1 MGFPLE
7 TAQVFDVMTR
17 LKVHHMAE
25 GGTPQAT
32 IAAKCGI
39 SVRTVERVLAEP
51 EPTREEVAENS
62 RQGAKRPGRPAV
74 TSDALIER
82 IRTLLGE
89 ETIAATEVLRRARG
103 WGFTGSRSTMAALVK
118 ELRPTPRKEAI
129 VRFEGLPG
137 EYTQFDFGEAN
148 VKYADGRKD
157 KLVFWAARM
166 KYSRMMHV
174 IVVPDQRAETLARC
188 LLASLA
194 FFGGST
200 KEWVFDNPK
209 TVRISPIG
217 VEPPVLHAY
226 LRDLVAEYR
235 TIPTLCTPG
244 KGQQKGSV
252 ERLVKYVKHSFF
264 FARKFQNRADALEQ
278 LVGWL
283 QMVNH
288 ERPSDATGV
297 IPAVALEAE
306 KPWLAERPVRVTAD
320 AWPIRETITVTPMG
334 TVSFAGTP
342 YFATAT
348 RIGAP
353 ATLFIRRDAI
363 EIVVG
368 DERVTHGR
376 KDGIGVLQMLP
387 SQTETLLGAVHGRRK
402 QATVRREALLRIGKP
417 AWAWM
422 TALVHRHPEGR
433 WERPCNDLYD
443 LLREHGED
451 AMRAAFERCNLRC
464 GYTVNDVAMALREVA

>member
-1 MGFPLE
+1 
-7 TAQVFDVMTR
+7 MTR

-25 GGTPQAT
+25 GGTPQAA

-51 EPTREEVAENS
+51 EPTREEVAANTRRGE
-62 RQGAKRPGRPAV
+62 KRPGRPSV
-74 TSDALIER
+74 TSEALIDR
-82 IRTLLGE
+82 IRVLLAE
-89 ETIAATEVLRRARG
+89 ETIAATEVLRRARD

-118 ELRPTPRKEAI
+118 ELRPTLRKEAI

-148 VKYADGRKD
+148 VTYADGRKD

-174 IVVPDQRAETLARC
+174 VLVPDQRAETLARC

-217 VEPPVLHAY
+217 VEPPVLHAH
-226 LRDLVAEYR
+226 LRDLVAEHR

-252 ERLVKYVKHSFF
+252 ERLVKYVKHSLF
-264 FARKFQNRADALEQ
+264 FARKFQDRADAAKQ
-278 LVGWL
+278 LDGWL

-297 IPAVALEAE
+297 IPAVALEDE

-320 AWPIRETITVTPMG
+320 AWPIRETMTVPPMG
-334 TVSFAGTP
+334 TVSFGGTP

-368 DERVTHGR
+368 DERVTHLR
-376 KDGIGVLQMLP
+376 KDGVGVLQMLP
-387 SQTETLLGAVHGRRK
+387 SQTETLIGAVHGRRK
-402 QATVRREALLRIGKP
+402 QATVRREALLRVGKP

-422 TALVHRHPEGR
+422 TVLVHRNPEGR
-433 WERPCNDLYD
+433 WERPCDDLYH
-443 LLREHGED
+443 LLREHGAD
-451 AMRAAFERCNLRC
+451 AMRAAFERCNLRRA
-464 GYTVNDVAMALREVA
+464 YTVDDVAVAVREVA